1 MEKDFLEVIESEVP
15 KDGVL
20 ISVGLPG
27 NWKSPVTEEIAKI
40 KGFQILRSDLIRL
53 EVLKG
58 QDFFDNKVA
67 SDPDNRRKVYEEM
80 FRQAKHALE
89 TNRGGLILD
98 ATFFTQELRSR
109 AAELAMKAHRAFVI
123 AECVC
128 TEEKSIERILKRT
141 KENYES
147 NALTR
152 EAYLNNKALFQSVDI
167 DDFKKRFNSLS
178 IIHLTIDTE
187 YDTLPDWK
195 IRKIEKR

>member
-1 MEKDFLEVIESEVP
+1 
-15 KDGVL
+15 
-20 ISVGLPG
+20 
-27 NWKSPVTEEIAKI
+27 
-40 KGFQILRSDLIRL
+40 
-53 EVLKG
+53 
-58 QDFFDNKVA
+58 
-67 SDPDNRRKVYEEM
+67 
-80 FRQAKHALE
+80 
-89 TNRGGLILD
+89 
-98 ATFFTQELRSR
+98 
-109 AAELAMKAHRAFVI
+109 MKAHRAFVI

-195 IRKIEKR
+195 IRKIGRR